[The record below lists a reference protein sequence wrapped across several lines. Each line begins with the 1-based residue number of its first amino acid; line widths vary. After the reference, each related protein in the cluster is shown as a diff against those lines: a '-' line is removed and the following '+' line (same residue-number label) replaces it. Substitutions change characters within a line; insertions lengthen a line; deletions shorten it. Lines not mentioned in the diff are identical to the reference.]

1 MTAAVRE
8 AMEGDR
14 AVIDP
19 KKYLGCGREAVE
31 RLCVE
36 KIRLCGSNGRA

>member
-1 MTAAVRE
+1 MTAAVWE
-8 AMEGDR
+8 TMEGDR
-14 AVIDP
+14 EVIDP
-19 KKYLGCGREAVE
+19 KKYLGRGREAVE